1 MEATAAQKGGATDR
15 ELALQLGTVLL
26 SCVGRNGGEL
36 LRVIDES
43 GLSFIQMKSVVNLG
57 GADSESDATTV
68 TALAEMLGVSA
79 ASASRAVDGL
89 VKRKLVT
96 RMEDPEDRRVRRLEL
111 TTKGRELS
119 DHIVSARL
127 AGIEDFMATLAQ
139 GERAKLAAAL
149 DALMEREDL
158 SEIYRRNEERSR
170 R

>member
-1 MEATAAQKGGATDR
+1 MEATTAQRNATDR

-43 GLSFIQMKSVVNLG
+43 NLSFIQMKTVVNLG

-68 TALAEMLGVSA
+68 TALAEMLGVSP

-89 VKRKLVT
+89 VKRRLIT
-96 RMEDPEDRRVRRLEL
+96 RVEDSEDRRVRRLAL
-111 TTKGRELS
+111 TATGRELS
-119 DHIVSARL
+119 DQIVSARL
-127 AGIEDFMATLAQ
+127 AGIEDFMATLQ
-139 GERAKLAAAL
+139 GAERAKLAAAL
-149 DALMEREDL
+149 SALMEREDL
-158 SEIYRRNEERSR
+158 AEIYRRNEERSR

>member
-1 MEATAAQKGGATDR
+1 MEATTAQRNATDR

-43 GLSFIQMKSVVNLG
+43 NLSFIQMKTVVNLG

-68 TALAEMLGVSA
+68 TALAEMLGVSP

-89 VKRKLVT
+89 VKRRLIT
-96 RMEDPEDRRVRRLEL
+96 RVEDSEDRRVRRLAL
-111 TTKGRELS
+111 TAKGRELS
-119 DHIVSARL
+119 DQIVSARL
-127 AGIEDFMATLAQ
+127 AGIEDFMATLQ
-139 GERAKLAAAL
+139 GAERAKLAAAL
-149 DALMEREDL
+149 SALMEREDL
-158 SEIYRRNEERSR
+158 AEIYRRNEERSR

>member
-1 MEATAAQKGGATDR
+1 MEATTAQKRGATDR

-43 GLSFIQMKSVVNLG
+43 GLSFIQMKTVVNLG

-89 VKRKLVT
+89 VKRRLVT
-96 RMEDPEDRRVRRLEL
+96 RMEDTEDRRVRRLEL
-111 TTKGRELS
+111 TPKGRELS

-127 AGIEDFMATLAQ
+127 AGIEDFMATLQ
-139 GERAKLAAAL
+139 KGERAKLA
-149 DALMEREDL
+149 DALAELMAREDL
-158 SEIYRRNEERSR
+158 AEIYRRNAARAGR
-170 R
+170 